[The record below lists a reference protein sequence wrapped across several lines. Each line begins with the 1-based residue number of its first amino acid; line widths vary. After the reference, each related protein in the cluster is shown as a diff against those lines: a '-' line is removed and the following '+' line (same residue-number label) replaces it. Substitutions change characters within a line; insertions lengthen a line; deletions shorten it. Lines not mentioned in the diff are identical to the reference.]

1 MHAFLLGVAF
11 LATGLVGPLAVLAQA
26 PAPAPGA
33 PVAVI
38 ALNPGAVSDR
48 SGARAIGPLTA
59 RFGILAQAEDTN
71 TIDALYAAG
80 AWRVI
85 DGAWFAALCGVKSL

>member
-1 MHAFLLGVAF
+1 MHAFLLGIAF
-11 LATGLVGPLAVLAQA
+11 LATGLIGPLAVLAQA
-26 PAPAPGA
+26 PAPVPGA

-38 ALNPGAVSDR
+38 AMNPEAVIDQG
-48 SGARAIGPLTA
+48 GARAIGPLTA
-59 RFGILAQAEDTN
+59 RFGILAQADDTA

-85 DGAWFAALCGVKSL
+85 DGAWLATLCGVKIL